1 MLGTWT
7 EMGMQDK
14 EWDWWERQNRERR
27 KRKERGERKAGGKEN
42 ESPG

>member
-1 MLGTWT
+1 M
-7 EMGMQDK
+7 ENR
-14 EWDWWERQNRERR
+14 WERQKRERR